1 MSSYILFWLLAASSA
16 LVATQANSEP
26 RHQAGNSGA
35 RSLLMQGFHDGSKRI
50 IPAHGRRLR
59 SEWGWPAYAL
69 PGEEYPV
76 SLEAPRVDFDESKYH
91 CDYYDCTYSYHPLG
105 HYDYQPSGDRSAPA
119 YVIAPNAKI
128 ISIDP
133 ESR

>member
-1 MSSYILFWLLAASSA
+1 MSRSILFWLLAASSA
-16 LVATQANSEP
+16 LVATQATSEP
-26 RHQAGNSGA
+26 QHQAGNSGA
-35 RSLLMQGFHDGSKRI
+35 RNLLMQRFHDGGKRI
-50 IPAHGRRLR
+50 PANGRRFR
-59 SEWGWPAYAL
+59 SARGWPAYAL
-69 PGEEYPV
+69 PGQEYPV

-105 HYDYQPSGDRSAPA
+105 HYDYQPKGNRSAPV

-133 ESR
+133 DSR